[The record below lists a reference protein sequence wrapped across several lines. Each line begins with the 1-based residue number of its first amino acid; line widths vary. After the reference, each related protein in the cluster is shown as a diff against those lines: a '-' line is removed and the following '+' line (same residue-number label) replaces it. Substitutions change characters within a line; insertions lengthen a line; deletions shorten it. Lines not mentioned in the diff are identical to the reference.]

1 MRYFLV
7 FFSLILFSSCDGLQ
21 EVSGII
27 VDSETKKPLNKVAIK
42 ELNKDFIDYS
52 DESGYFEIHHISG
65 FAFSDND
72 LTIIVSK
79 DNYKTD
85 TITIKNRD
93 NRLIEMISIE

>member
-7 FFSLILFSSCDGLQ
+7 FLSLILLSACDGLQ

-42 ELNKDFIDYS
+42 ELNDNYIDYS
-52 DESGYFEIHHISG
+52 DENGYFEIHHVTG
-65 FAFSDND
+65 FTFSDND

-79 DNYKTD
+79 DKYETD

-93 NRLIEMISIE
+93 GKLIKMIRN